1 MRLFRRENGPTT
13 GIGAA
18 PSGEIDVQVV
28 PGGKDSTI
36 EVGGRV
42 TVDSSPR
49 LRAVL
54 HEQIRAGT
62 SRVLAIDFSR
72 VSRCDTAG
80 IATLLEA
87 ARVAQAHRVRLRMV
101 GLQAEVRVLA
111 EVTEMDAVF
120 RAFGSEVVFT

>member
-1 MRLFRRENGPTT
+1 MRLFRHWRA
-13 GIGAA
+13 AA
-18 PSGEIDVQVV
+18 PGSGTAPFEEIEVRIV
-28 PGGKDSTI
+28 PGQAESVIDLAGQI
-36 EVGGRV
+36 

-49 LRAVL
+49 LRAAL

-62 SRVLAIDFSR
+62 SRVLVVDFSR

-101 GLQAEVRVLA
+101 GMQAEVRVLA
-111 EVTEMDAVF
+111 EVTELDAVF